1 MNNHAVPLLSHHK
14 QTARIFLFI
23 VFFYSC
29 AKIKHC
35 WIFDRHLLQR
45 LYHLSQFSSILVHNL
60 NSFGQFCLSYHIS
73 LKHSKRCVHQLLC
86 MLCTFSSH
94 GDLLLKK
101 KIKIQE
107 KSLATLLS
115 KHRFWNTLRNSLW
128 PMTEW
133 RSKASWYPLLLSQGT
148 SPRPR
153 HLPTSLGRFHSP
165 LDASLTSSNPNP
177 DSNYG

>member
-14 QTARIFLFI
+14 QTALIFLFI

-45 LYHLSQFSSILVHNL
+45 LYHLSQSSSILVHNL

-101 KIKIQE
+101 KNKNPRKILSYASFQTQVL
-107 KSLATLLS
+107 KYTKDQPLANDRVKKQGKLISTAPIPRHQS
-115 KHRFWNTLRNSLW
+115 A
-128 PMTEW
+128 P
-133 RSKASWYPLLLSQGT
+133 KASADIVRKVPQPL
-148 SPRPR
+148 R
-153 HLPTSLGRFHSP
+153 RFTH
-165 LDASLTSSNPNP
+165 
-177 DSNYG
+177 